1 MLDWGSLD
9 QLALALAGAVYIW
22 NPSNGETCHLMQLEG
37 EDYVSSVRWIGQG
50 SILAVGNSNCQVQVY
65 NKRTYLLIAEFSV
78 RTVNWG
84 PSFIPSIYG
93 PSMKC
98 MGHKSMEKNEDP

>member
-1 MLDWGSLD
+1 MLDWGSLN

-50 SILAVGNSNCQVQVY
+50 SILAVGNSNCQVQVISRE
-65 NKRTYLLIAEFSV
+65 NIPLDSRVL
-78 RTVNWG
+78 G
-84 PSFIPSIYG
+84 PYCKLGTKFYSINLWPKHEVHG
-93 PSMKC
+93 P
-98 MGHKSMEKNEDP
+98 

>member
-1 MLDWGSLD
+1 MIRLDKNNLFNISGRNFPICNLHSFRIDSNVFISDLNLLDWGSLN

-50 SILAVGNSNCQVQVY
+50 SILAVGNSNCQVQVI
-65 NKRTYLLIAEFSV
+65 R
-78 RTVNWG
+78 
-84 PSFIPSIYG
+84 
-93 PSMKC
+93 
-98 MGHKSMEKNEDP
+98 GHTSR